1 MIYPE
6 PKDQPAI
13 VKSIR
18 RRASDYGLA
27 VTAWKDGGSWYFQFS
42 AGFVSNRMKTVPVA
56 KLFLDGVNIGLT
68 LERKKNAR

>member
-1 MIYPE
+1 
-6 PKDQPAI
+6 
-13 VKSIR
+13 VKAVR

-27 VTAWKDGGSWYFQFS
+27 VTVWKDNGAWYFQF
-42 AGFVSNRMKTVPVA
+42 GVDKTIYQVITISSA